1 MPPLESIEPLLF
13 EVEGDRTVSRDAFDL
28 PPATA
33 RFTRARD
40 LISVP
45 VGRNG

>member
-1 MPPLESIEPLLF
+1 MPPLESIEPPLF

-28 PPATA
+28 PPTA